1 MKIEKQEEKNIQ
13 YKKCKKYRKIDTQID
28 VKKKRKED
36 GKGKNCR

>member
-13 YKKCKKYRKIDTQID
+13 YKKCKKHRKIDTQID

-36 GKGKNCR
+36 GKEKNCR